1 MPNFIVSYDLN
12 GPRPSHQEMDAH
24 LSRIGSGRARLL
36 ETVWWINYPGTA
48 AQLRDQIMA
57 ILRPEDRL
65 LVCECTDA
73 AWQRLLV
80 DGDAL
85 ANAWQHAARRAA

>member
-12 GPRPSHQEMDAH
+12 GPRPSHKEMDAH

-36 ETVWWINYPGTA
+36 ETVWWINHPGTA
-48 AQLRDQIMA
+48 EQLRDQITA

-80 DGDAL
+80 NGDAL